1 MFKNFKHQIYS
12 ILGATLLSAFS
23 LVSIIMAT
31 NPEEA
36 SVATFCFF
44 YLSIFLLSFGCF
56 TLLGLGIRRWLAP
69 KMFVQNY
76 FVSLRQAVLVALL
89 VVASLMLLGHH
100 LLFWWVEASLV
111 LLLLS
116 VEFFMSLKS

>member
-1 MFKNFKHQIYS
+1 MFQNYKHQIYI
-12 ILGATLLSAFS
+12 ILSATLLSAFS

-31 NPEEA
+31 SPTEA
-36 SVATFCFF
+36 SAFTFGFF
-44 YLSIFLLSFGCF
+44 YLSVFLFSFGCF

-69 KMFVQNY
+69 KMFIQNF
-76 FVSLRQAVLVALL
+76 FVSLRQAVLVAFLI
-89 VVASLMLLGHH
+89 VASLLLLSHH
-100 LLFWWVEASLV
+100 LLFWWVEVSLI